1 MEREEEERFLVLA
14 AATVQETAAATT
26 TATATAAAATTTAT
40 TTAAAAAAAAS
51 VEHGEMP
58 PLSSELFGPN
68 SQAVY
73 GSVLQC
79 LACTFVNEPMISRCM
94 ICGECQYRRSP

>member
-1 MEREEEERFLVLA
+1 
-14 AATVQETAAATT
+14 
-26 TATATAAAATTTAT
+26 
-40 TTAAAAAAAAS
+40 